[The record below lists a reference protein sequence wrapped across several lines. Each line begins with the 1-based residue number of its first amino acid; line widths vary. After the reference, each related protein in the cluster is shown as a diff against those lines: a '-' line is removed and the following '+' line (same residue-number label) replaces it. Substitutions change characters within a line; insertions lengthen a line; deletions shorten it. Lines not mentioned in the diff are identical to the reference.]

1 VTSPDTETE
10 SPILPA
16 HIEETVQAI
25 ARLHAQHRQGATR
38 VQRLVEGLTR
48 GVGRPSAAGVLA
60 LAAAG
65 WIGVN
70 LALQLD
76 GRPAPDPL
84 PFGLL
89 QTTVGV
95 MALFVTLFILITQR
109 REDQLSELRE
119 QLTLELAILGDQKS
133 AKMIE
138 LLEELRRD
146 LPQVRDREDAQAATM
161 ARPADPEAVLAAL
174 KISQES
180 EPGGGV
186 PTGSGTVSVE
196 GALPAPEG

>member
-1 VTSPDTETE
+1 MTSPDTETE

-84 PFGLL
+84 PL
-89 QTTVGV
+89 TTPPCDV
-95 MALFVTLFILITQR
+95 AFCAK
-109 REDQLSELRE
+109 
-119 QLTLELAILGDQKS
+119 LTD
-133 AKMIE
+133 M
-138 LLEELRRD
+138 
-146 LPQVRDREDAQAATM
+146 PQPSSKLWM
-161 ARPADPEAVLAAL
+161 W
-174 KISQES
+174 
-180 EPGGGV
+180 
-186 PTGSGTVSVE
+186 
-196 GALPAPEG
+196 